1 MAKESQPY
9 MGTQIEKDFADKL
22 YIHVKQNTLIVK
34 FRRRTIVEYRQF
46 FHMHHLVGNS

>member
-9 MGTQIEKDFADKL
+9 IELKSRKTDKL
-22 YIHVKQNTLIVK
+22 YIHVKQILVK
-34 FRRRTIVEYRQF
+34 FRRQTIVEYRQF